1 MVNLYLTLYFLI
13 LLVYY
18 VYFII
23 SASFT
28 AKMKFI
34 VKDCDPITGEV
45 QDDGY
50 EEDYRV
56 YNNNFNK

>member
-1 MVNLYLTLYFLI
+1 MYI
-13 LLVYY
+13 L
-18 VYFII
+18 
-23 SASFT
+23 ASFT

-50 EEDYRV
+50 LEDYRV
-56 YNNNFNK
+56 LLHSLLIV